1 MLRSRQRVDW
11 VNRYEWYVVREER
24 RWSVSQKGNEF
35 WNELD
40 ERKKEVYIYIYILS
54 DFQNIL
60 VSANIKFLK

>member
-11 VNRYEWYVVREER
+11 VNRCEWYVVREER

-40 ERKKEVYIYIYILS
+40 ERKKEVYIYIYTIGFS
-54 DFQNIL
+54 EYFGFR
-60 VSANIKFLK
+60 KH